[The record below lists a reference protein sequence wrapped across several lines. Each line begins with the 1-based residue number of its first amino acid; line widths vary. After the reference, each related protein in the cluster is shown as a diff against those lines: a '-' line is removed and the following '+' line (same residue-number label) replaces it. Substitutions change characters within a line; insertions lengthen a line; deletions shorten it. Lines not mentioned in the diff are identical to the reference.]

1 MSSTSWVDGHAPG
14 PSTTVAGVLLQQ
26 DPCAE
31 HLLIPSHGPI
41 GPSYIGDMGDTPE
54 NLWSHPQLATAV
66 TSEDWGAVFRTYRK
80 LTGLSQTKLG
90 ERVGLAQPDVSDIE
104 RERRRIT
111 SVEVRQRIVAGL
123 GIPPE
128 LQVVAGPVETPVP
141 GLSLPGATPDEDLLT
156 RVTSVIDSS
165 HRVDA
170 ATLDWLDRLLAEHR
184 RAEDQIGSRP
194 LVDVMR
200 QQLRTVVDLYAGA
213 RGPLADR
220 VVRLASEHAQFLAWM
235 AQDQAQTAAALAW
248 YDRSH
253 EWALEA
259 GDANMAATTLSMKA
273 HMAWSGGRGTRCVRL
288 AEAARWSAPGTSLG
302 VQGMAAQMAARGH
315 ALEGEADDARR
326 LLDEAQGLIRRA
338 SEHPEDEPVWMY
350 FYDETWFTLQRG
362 MAALHLRDWRGA
374 VDQITV
380 GLAALPD
387 EYRRDKTW
395 YRVCLAHALAGAGES
410 AQAVSVAVA
419 SVPDAAAI
427 GRPHSW
433 NELHTTAAVLK
444 RRGVKEGSELVAA
457 LREYD

>member
-1 MSSTSWVDGHAPG
+1 
-14 PSTTVAGVLLQQ
+14 
-26 DPCAE
+26 
-31 HLLIPSHGPI
+31 
-41 GPSYIGDMGDTPE
+41 MGESPE
-54 NLWSHPQLATAV
+54 NLWSHPQLVAAV
-66 TSEDWGAVFRTYRK
+66 SSEDWGAVFRTYRK
-80 LTGLSQTKLG
+80 LTGLSQMKLG
-90 ERVGLAQPDVSDIE
+90 ERVGLVQPDVSDIE
-104 RERRRIT
+104 RGRRRVT
-111 SVEVRQRIVAGL
+111 SLEVRQRIVAGINVPL
-123 GIPPE
+123 D
-128 LQVVAGPVETPVP
+128 LQATAAQLATDTAPVAG
-141 GLSLPGATPDEDLLT
+141 LALPGAAPDEDLLT
-156 RVTSVIDSS
+156 RVTSVVNES

-184 RAEDQIGSRP
+184 RAEDRIGSRP

-200 QQLRTVVDLYAGA
+200 QQLHTVVNLYAGA
-213 RGPLADR
+213 RGQLTGR

-235 AQDQAQTAAALAW
+235 AQDQAQTASALAW

-326 LLDEAQGLIRRA
+326 LLDEAQALITRA
-338 SEHPEDEPVWMY
+338 SERPEDEPVWMY

-362 MAALHLRDWRGA
+362 MAALHLRDWREA
-374 VDQITV
+374 VDHLTV
-380 GLAALPD
+380 GLGALPD

-395 YRVCLAHALAGAGES
+395 YRACLAHAFAGAGES
-410 AQAVSVAVA
+410 TQAVSVAVA
-419 SVPDAAAI
+419 SIPDASAL

-433 NELHTTAAVLK
+433 NELHTAAAVLM
-444 RRGVKEGSELVAA
+444 RRGAKEGRQLVTA